1 MILQKEKDWWKNASV
16 YQIYPKS
23 FYDSNGDGYGDLEG
37 IRQKLPYIKSL
48 GVDVI
53 WICPYFKSPQADNG
67 YDISD
72 YYTVDSIFGTN
83 EDLRRLVDDCHNMGL
98 KFVMDLV
105 ANHTSDEHEW
115 FKKALAGDEHY
126 MNYYYF
132 RDPKEGE
139 EPCNWRSVVGGSAWE
154 YVPGLNKYYL
164 HTFHKKQPDL
174 NWNNKETVDNIIKI
188 MKDWAEFGVDGFR
201 LDAINYLDKDLTFP
215 DVEPMP
221 GSKYGFGTEFYANRP
236 KVNDHFARL
245 NKEVFAPYNMM
256 TVAEVAYI
264 EPQVAREYCGIHR
277 PELDMLYIFDLLNF
291 DQEGYDKFKPLPFD
305 VKAFKQA
312 IFHWQDVVKDFG
324 HLALFFSNHDQAR
337 SVSRFG
343 CDSEEYHDLSCKMQG
358 NAMYMLKGT
367 PYIYQGEEIGM
378 TNLDYTDVKD
388 FHDVE
393 VLATYEENVV
403 KNGEPAEKWLKLFNS
418 RSRDC
423 GRSPMQWDGSKN
435 GGFSLGTPWQKTNG
449 NYKSINVRVQE
460 NDENS
465 PLNFYKE
472 LLRVRKNLKSVQ
484 KGIVVPFDIE
494 SENTMCYA
502 RTFEDETVISV
513 NNFKCVECKVELPQG
528 KFKVLLT
535 NYGDVKEIE
544 KEITLRPYECITA
557 IKE

>member
-1 MILQKEKDWWKNASV
+1 
-16 YQIYPKS
+16 
-23 FYDSNGDGYGDLEG
+23 
-37 IRQKLPYIKSL
+37 
-48 GVDVI
+48 
-53 WICPYFKSPQADNG
+53 
-67 YDISD
+67 
-72 YYTVDSIFGTN
+72 
-83 EDLRRLVDDCHNMGL
+83 
-98 KFVMDLV
+98 
-105 ANHTSDEHEW
+105 
-115 FKKALAGDEHY
+115 
-126 MNYYYF
+126 
-132 RDPKEGE
+132 
-139 EPCNWRSVVGGSAWE
+139 
-154 YVPGLNKYYL
+154 
-164 HTFHKKQPDL
+164 
-174 NWNNKETVDNIIKI
+174 
-188 MKDWAEFGVDGFR
+188 
-201 LDAINYLDKDLTFP
+201 
-215 DVEPMP
+215 
-221 GSKYGFGTEFYANRP
+221 
-236 KVNDHFARL
+236 
-245 NKEVFAPYNMM
+245 MM

-393 VLATYEENVV
+393 VLATYEENVI

-423 GRSPMQWDGSKN
+423 GRSPMQWDDSKN
-435 GGFSLGTPWQKTNG
+435 GGFSVGTPWQKTNG

-484 KGIVVPFDIE
+484 KGVVIPFDIE

-513 NNFKCVECKVELPQG
+513 NNFKNTTCKAELPQG